1 MTQPSVQAMLAGS
14 FSSQS
19 AANGPE
25 KREQA
30 DGEKGGLGSA
40 FQDERTPSA
49 SPSKNR
55 SLSDS
60 QAPKLS
66 PSPKIVSKRASK
78 DDATIST
85 PRTPRRPDFIARGLS
100 LQMPP
105 RDPNLGLQTPTQ
117 FSRVPLSPQLD
128 ARDTYGTPATVLPRH
143 SRGLD
148 FARACTNLHHST
160 LAEQSSPDSSPTITQ
175 KGMMIPQRR
184 SNITSFALDSPHNDH
199 TRWPAMHHEKNS
211 VVSSSLGSVNMLGSD
226 SSDSSSDEDDP
237 MDPDDNDDPMVMT
250 PHVLKLD
257 KNAGGPFGKPF
268 DGTNGGYFA
277 REAVMRKAGSRRESL
292 SVVANDLTIS
302 SGNDSGD
309 EAGMPAPTTP
319 GVPKSRQ
326 FGRIRAELLEESAP
340 VDSEVKREAEIIR
353 QVRESDD
360 LSTTG
365 REGSITANSSPSLLP
380 TVPGLND
387 LEDIPEAEDNGMD
400 MELAATAAANGKGLF
415 GAFNLQPWKS
425 AERPSWSNQDGRHT
439 PPPFLARGSSS
450 AISDDIN
457 MDSPVASMA
466 QYRHRMSTASD
477 INKDDSLSRGS
488 TPQPMVPPTAAEGL
502 KKKRP
507 LQRYRRCDRKPPSVS
522 NPVRI
527 LICIHS
533 VAIKSITG
541 SDDVSSLG
549 PAYQKYNEEQ
559 FATTKLP
566 GGSEAVVISPYN
578 SLGDGRYY
586 DVGAASSF
594 AFDHVTQ
601 KASDVQSHVLES
613 PQAEL
618 VQSLLKALG
627 AHAAEHYPAA
637 ALGVYPTEEDSK
649 IAIVLVSNKYS
660 PSNFWNGRWRSAYVV
675 DPSSGAVSGSI
686 KVDVHY
692 YEDGNVRMLTEKPI
706 SASAGAGGGASD
718 IVKALAS
725 AERKYQEDLN
735 RAFASLSEGA
745 FKGLRRQLP
754 ITRQKIEWEKIS
766 GYKLG
771 QDIGGGSSRR

>member
-19 AANGPE
+19 ASNGSD

-30 DGEKGGLGSA
+30 EGEKGGLSSA

-78 DDATIST
+78 DDATITT
-85 PRTPRRPDFIARGLS
+85 PRTPRRPDFLARGLS

-184 SNITSFALDSPHNDH
+184 GNLTSFALDSPHNDH
-199 TRWPAMHHEKNS
+199 TRWPGMHHEKNS
-211 VVSSSLGSVNMLGSD
+211 LVSSSLGSVNMLGSD
-226 SSDSSSDEDDP
+226 SSDSDSDEDDP

-257 KNAGGPFGKPF
+257 KNAGNPFGAPPNVASPGGVWSGGFSPSGPNFLQIQRNRLKKVRSRKSSSSASGHSSIASPGPGSPPAGKPF

-292 SVVANDLTIS
+292 SMVANDLTIS

-319 GVPKSRQ
+319 GVVRRTVVRRGNLLVRTELTSRARSRSLTRPQPKSRQ
-326 FGRIRAELLEESAP
+326 FGRIRAELFEESAP

-353 QVRESDD
+353 QVRESDAT
-360 LSTTG
+360 STTG

-380 TVPGLND
+380 AVPGLND
-387 LEDIPEAEDNGMD
+387 LEDIPEDTGMD
-400 MELAATAAANGKGLF
+400 MEEMAAAAAAANGKGLF

-425 AERPSWSNQDGRHT
+425 AERPSWSIQDGRHT
-439 PPPFLARGSSS
+439 PPPPFLGRGSSS

-466 QYRHRMSTASD
+466 QYRHRMSTSD
-477 INKDDSLSRGS
+477 VNKDDFLSRGS

-502 KKKRP
+502 KKKRRRDDDFDVNSIKRRAVSP
-507 LQRYRRCDRKPPSVS
+507 GLSVTNSPVLSQSPQQREGMWAPTKTSRESSIVGTGTNNGHGERSNSGGSTMSVT
-522 NPVRI
+522 P
-527 LICIHS
+527 
-533 VAIKSITG
+533 
-541 SDDVSSLG
+541 SLG
-549 PAYQKYNEEQ
+549 PKRVGLQGMTDTN
-559 FATTKLP
+559 
-566 GGSEAVVISPYN
+566 
-578 SLGDGRYY
+578 DGLM
-586 DVGAASSF
+586 
-594 AFDHVTQ
+594 
-601 KASDVQSHVLES
+601 KM
-613 PQAEL
+613 
-618 VQSLLKALG
+618 
-627 AHAAEHYPAA
+627 
-637 ALGVYPTEEDSK
+637 
-649 IAIVLVSNKYS
+649 
-660 PSNFWNGRWRSAYVV
+660 
-675 DPSSGAVSGSI
+675 SI
-686 KVDVHY
+686 
-692 YEDGNVRMLTEKPI
+692 E
-706 SASAGAGGGASD
+706 
-718 IVKALAS
+718 
-725 AERKYQEDLN
+725 
-735 RAFASLSEGA
+735 
-745 FKGLRRQLP
+745 
-754 ITRQKIEWEKIS
+754 
-766 GYKLG
+766 
-771 QDIGGGSSRR
+771 

>member
-1 MTQPSVQAMLAGS
+1 METEGISPTSNSSSMTQPSVQAMLAGS

-19 AANGPE
+19 ASNGPE

-257 KNAGGPFGKPF
+257 KNAGGPFASPGPGSPPASKPF

-319 GVPKSRQ
+319 GVVRRTVVRRGNLLPKSRQ

-387 LEDIPEAEDNGMD
+387 LEDIPEAEDNVMD

-439 PPPFLARGSSS
+439 PPPPFLARGSSS

-466 QYRHRMSTASD
+466 QYRHRMSTTSD

-502 KKKRP
+502 KKKRRRDDDFDVHSIKRRAVSP
-507 LQRYRRCDRKPPSVS
+507 GLSVTNSPVLSQSPQQREGMWGPTKTSREGSIAGSAPNGGHAAGERS
-522 NPVRI
+522 N
-527 LICIHS
+527 S
-533 VAIKSITG
+533 GG
-541 SDDVSSLG
+541 STMCATPSLG
-549 PAYQKYNEEQ
+549 PKRVGLQGMTDTN
-559 FATTKLP
+559 
-566 GGSEAVVISPYN
+566 
-578 SLGDGRYY
+578 DGLM
-586 DVGAASSF
+586 
-594 AFDHVTQ
+594 
-601 KASDVQSHVLES
+601 KM
-613 PQAEL
+613 
-618 VQSLLKALG
+618 
-627 AHAAEHYPAA
+627 
-637 ALGVYPTEEDSK
+637 
-649 IAIVLVSNKYS
+649 
-660 PSNFWNGRWRSAYVV
+660 
-675 DPSSGAVSGSI
+675 SI
-686 KVDVHY
+686 
-692 YEDGNVRMLTEKPI
+692 E
-706 SASAGAGGGASD
+706 
-718 IVKALAS
+718 
-725 AERKYQEDLN
+725 
-735 RAFASLSEGA
+735 
-745 FKGLRRQLP
+745 
-754 ITRQKIEWEKIS
+754 
-766 GYKLG
+766 
-771 QDIGGGSSRR
+771 